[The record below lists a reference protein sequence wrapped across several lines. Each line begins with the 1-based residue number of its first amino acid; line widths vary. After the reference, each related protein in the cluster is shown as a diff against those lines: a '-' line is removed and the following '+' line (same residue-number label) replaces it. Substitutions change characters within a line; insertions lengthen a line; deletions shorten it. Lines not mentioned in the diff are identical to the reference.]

1 MIMSHVRKPL
11 ALAATLNTAVFAV
24 EGVAGL
30 KAQSL
35 SLIMDSIH
43 NLSDEMALVFLF
55 LAYILP
61 IKLSK
66 NLQRSA
72 NLLNSVGLIA
82 VSALLTW
89 QGIERLQNPTRVMG
103 VVPVIVGIL
112 AAIGN
117 GAVAAFLWTVR
128 DQNAAIRLAYLHNLG
143 DIYVS
148 LAPVLSGV
156 LVILTGK
163 FVFDP
168 LVAIVIAAWIIWST
182 VQEVSIARDQLLW
195 PEDAVC
201 NHEPADVSATV

>member
-201 NHEPADVSATV
+201 NHEPADVSETV

>member
-1 MIMSHVRKPL
+1 MSHVRKPL
-11 ALAATLNTAVFAV
+11 ALAATLNTVVFVV

-35 SLIMDSIH
+35 SLVMDSIH

-72 NLLNSVGLIA
+72 NLLNSVGLIT
-82 VSALLTW
+82 VSALLVW
-89 QGIERLQNPTRVMG
+89 QGVKRLQSPARVMG
-103 VVPVIVGIL
+103 AVPIIIGIL

-117 GAVAAFLWTVR
+117 GAVAAFLWKVR

-156 LVILTGK
+156 LVLVTGD

-168 LVAIVIAAWIIWST
+168 LVAILIAAWIVWST
-182 VQEVSIARDQLLW
+182 VQEVIISRDQLLW

-201 NHEPADVSATV
+201 KHEPADVSESV